1 LALYYLNQYV
11 PYSKKIIN
19 TLGTNAEKKYKY
31 NRGSHLTLREIVL
44 QELEEVKT

>member
-19 TLGTNAEKKYKY
+19 TLGTNAEKYKY
-31 NRGSHLTLREIVL
+31 NRDSHLTLREIVL
-44 QELEEVKT
+44 QALQEVNT